1 MEDFGSAKNQSFVT
15 HTHPTKLMSSN
26 VQHLQQIINAR
37 KEQEGNDKFMQLVV
51 IAMELPFIIDE
62 AEIKQMFGNG
72 MIAFYWIVIDGSND
86 EKTILLTHVLRF

>member
-1 MEDFGSAKNQSFVT
+1 
-15 HTHPTKLMSSN
+15 
-26 VQHLQQIINAR
+26 
-37 KEQEGNDKFMQLVV
+37 MQLVV